1 MQNKNPLIV
10 ILGAT
15 ATGKTALGI
24 SLARRF
30 HGEIISADSRQIYK
44 DLDIGS
50 GRGKP
55 HEPNIRIVDGVW
67 VEEGIPIH
75 LYNLFQPSIQVTV
88 IEYQRLAEEV
98 ISDLH
103 VQNRLPFVVGG
114 TGFYISSLLG
124 DTVIEDIPANPE
136 FRAKAEKMELE
147 DLVTELERVNPKVA
161 EMTDLKN
168 PRRVIRALERINYK
182 KMNPNYRAPKPKK
195 RNALQ
200 IGLTASPEELEHRI
214 RLRTQQ
220 MIEDGFLE
228 EARRLLH
235 IYGPSAPALTAI
247 GYQQFQDHLA
257 GLGSLEEAIERKV
270 QDEISYSKRQLTW
283 FKRDPRIT
291 WFDVG
296 EKDFREATEQQ
307 IPELVELYLKGTN

>member
-1 MQNKNPLIV
+1 MQHKNPLVV

-30 HGEIISADSRQIYK
+30 NGEIISADSRQIYK

-50 GRGKP
+50 GRGRP
-55 HEPNIRIVDGVW
+55 REPKIKITDGVW

-103 VQNRLPFVVGG
+103 VQNRLPLVVGG

-136 FRAKAEKMELE
+136 FRAFAANMDLE
-147 DLVTELERVNPKVA
+147 DLATELQELNPKVA

-168 PRRVIRALERINYK
+168 PRRVIRALERIRYK
-182 KMNPNYRAPKPKK
+182 KMNPNYRTPKPKK
-195 RNALQ
+195 RDAVQ
-200 IGLTASPEELEHRI
+200 IGLTASVEELAHRI
-214 RLRTQQ
+214 RLRTLQ

-247 GYQQFQDHLA
+247 GYQQFQDHLN
-257 GLGSLEEAIERKV
+257 GHGSLEEAIERKV
-270 QDEISYSKRQLTW
+270 SDEIAYSKRQLTW
-283 FKRDPRIT
+283 FKRDPRII

-296 EKDFREATEQQ
+296 AEDYKKATEQK
-307 IPELVELYLKGTN
+307 IPELVELYLKGN